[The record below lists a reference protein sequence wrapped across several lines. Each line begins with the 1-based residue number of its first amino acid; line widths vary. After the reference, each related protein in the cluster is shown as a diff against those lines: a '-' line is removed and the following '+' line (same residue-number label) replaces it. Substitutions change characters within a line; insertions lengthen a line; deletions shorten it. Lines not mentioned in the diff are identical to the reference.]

1 MGCPYKCKYCL
12 NERCHGPVFEEDGTT
27 PRNGILL
34 LSPQELY
41 DKVKID
47 NIYFQATKGGI
58 CFGGGEP
65 LLHSDFIKEFREICG
80 NKWKITVETAL
91 ACSWADINLL
101 APIVDHWIVDIKDMN
116 PNIKAQY
123 TGMLENS
130 LFSLNLLK
138 GNGITQNV
146 TVKVPH
152 IPEYNTDKDV
162 AKSIEQIRGL
172 GFKDIVECQ
181 YIKFNG
187 NYKK

>member
-1 MGCPYKCKYCL
+1 M
-12 NERCHGPVFEEDGTT
+12 
-27 PRNGILL
+27 
-34 LSPQELY
+34 
-41 DKVKID
+41 
-47 NIYFQATKGGI
+47 
-58 CFGGGEP
+58 
-65 LLHSDFIKEFREICG
+65 
-80 NKWKITVETAL
+80 ETAL